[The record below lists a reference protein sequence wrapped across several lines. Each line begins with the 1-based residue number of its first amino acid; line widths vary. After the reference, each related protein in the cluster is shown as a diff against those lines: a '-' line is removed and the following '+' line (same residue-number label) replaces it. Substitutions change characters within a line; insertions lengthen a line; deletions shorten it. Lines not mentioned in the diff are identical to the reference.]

1 MEGLD
6 VREQSTSNGTSGDSI
21 ASNGAGQS
29 VELTAEAD
37 GASLMEQFLSDPSHD
52 YKTLK
57 YGDVMEGIIM
67 HLDRDELLVDIG
79 SKAEGIVPAKEYSSL
94 STEEKD
100 KLEVGDNILVFVVQ
114 PENPEGHPVVS
125 IDRARQEKSWRKLQE
140 IHEANEVIEA
150 EVTNYNKGGLLV
162 NLDGVRGFV
171 PASQVSEIRGGDES
185 SKQADMARLI
195 GSSLPLKVIEINRH
209 RNRLILSERQAIQE
223 RRDVMKERLIGEL
236 KEGEVRKGRVSS
248 ICDFGAFVD
257 IGGADGLVH
266 LSELS
271 WSRVRHPSELLKI
284 GEDVDVYVLGIN
296 AQEKKI
302 ALSIKRTQAEPWSRV
317 AASYEVG
324 KLVRGTVTQLA
335 NFGAFARIEDG
346 IEGLIH
352 VSELA
357 DERIQHPKQV
367 VTEAQELL
375 LRIIRIDPQRRR
387 MGLSLRRA
395 LDTPDDELVS
405 VFGEG
410 ILEERDGLAEKIRA
424 SLDAEGLTGQM
435 AEPREP
441 VEGESSRNAGTA
453 TADSGDGSAR
463 AAAQEPAVVSQVA
476 AFEERRQ
483 RAEEAAQRSSRQQA
497 QRPSRPASESQTF
510 EGENLSAMEIAFAM
524 AGAPADDL
532 LSVLDDDAKAP
543 KKREPRARKP
553 QPSADVASAAPSEP
567 PAAPA
572 EMSGGGSGSDASAEG
587 QTASGSSGEPESQTE
602 DVVDSS
608 TVASL
613 EGRAEIVAPAG
624 SEAAAGI
631 AGIETQAEL
640 DSVTATESTDREA
653 PATPRD
659 AATESETVMPAG
671 PEAAAGTV
679 ETDTLAELDS
689 VTPTDSADGQASA
702 SPLEADPETEKV
714 VPAGPETA
722 SGGIE
727 PEALTESSRETDASS
742 DEVAALETVESPPQ
756 SGGGETEDETDFT
769 TQTESEVVAPAGPE
783 AAGVDADTESPD
795 NAEQH

>member
-6 VREQSTSNGTSGDSI
+6 VREQSTSNGASEEPI
-21 ASNGAGQS
+21 ASNGSGQS
-29 VELTAEAD
+29 MELTAEAD

-67 HLDRDELLVDIG
+67 HLDRDEILVDIG

-100 KLEVGDNILVFVVQ
+100 KLEVGENILVFVVQ

-284 GEDVDVYVLGIN
+284 GEEVDVYVLGIN

-410 ILEERDGLAEKIRA
+410 ILEERDALSQKIRA

-441 VEGESSRNAGTA
+441 IEGEGGRDSGGTA
-453 TADSGDGSAR
+453 TADAGDGSSR
-463 AAAQEPAVVSQVA
+463 SAQEQAPAVVSQVA

-483 RAEEAAQRSSRQQA
+483 RAEEAAAAQRSSRQQA
-497 QRPSRPASESQTF
+497 QRPSRPAAESQTF

-532 LSVLDDDAKAP
+532 LNVLDEEAKAP
-543 KKREPRARKP
+543 RTRESRSR
-553 QPSADVASAAPSEP
+553 QPEATTGD
-567 PAAPA
+567 
-572 EMSGGGSGSDASAEG
+572 
-587 QTASGSSGEPESQTE
+587 
-602 DVVDSS
+602 
-608 TVASL
+608 
-613 EGRAEIVAPAG
+613 
-624 SEAAAGI
+624 AAATNG
-631 AGIETQAEL
+631 
-640 DSVTATESTDREA
+640 
-653 PATPRD
+653 
-659 AATESETVMPAG
+659 
-671 PEAAAGTV
+671 AAGT
-679 ETDTLAELDS
+679 
-689 VTPTDSADGQASA
+689 
-702 SPLEADPETEKV
+702 
-714 VPAGPETA
+714 
-722 SGGIE
+722 
-727 PEALTESSRETDASS
+727 
-742 DEVAALETVESPPQ
+742 DEQT
-756 SGGGETEDETDFT
+756 GGGEEA
-769 TQTESEVVAPAGPE
+769 VAPAGPE
-783 AAGVDADTESPD
+783 AAGGTTEPAPQADAEVVSATAEDTSSVETDETSSLAANIDAADGSAVSNQDESDVKVPGGPEAAAGAD
-795 NAEQH
+795 DSSAPADDSVEAADAEDAEQS